1 MRKNNE
7 FSRFALAFAIAGL
20 CCSFGFGQKK
30 QESLS
35 PAQKQIR
42 LRKEPKPSK
51 PFEDWLAQD
60 VPYIIT
66 KEEAAAFKTLKTN
79 EERENFIASFWAR
92 RDPNPDTEENEYRD
106 EYYER
111 IAYANEHFA
120 TGIPGW
126 KTDRGRIYISRGKP
140 DSVESH
146 PSGGSYDRPSYQGG
160 GSTTT
165 YPFEVWFYRHLDDV
179 GDGIE
184 IEFVDP
190 TGTGEYRLARD
201 ASEKDALAMVPGVGF
216 KATGNNSNFV
226 RQIDTP
232 FERLRIASVLSQSPK
247 VKFPDLLALAGT
259 NTGVVEN
266 ENAIDFDLQI
276 DFFKQSD
283 NRVVTTFTL
292 QTENQELSF
301 KDAGGIQTA
310 SMNIFGRITAVTGNK
325 AGNFEDVASIS
336 ATAQELAEAKNN
348 KSIYQKALPLP
359 PGTYKVDVAV
369 RDTESGKTGIVR
381 KGFVVP
387 RYDSEKLSTS
397 TLILASRLYQ
407 TTEKDI
413 GASFV
418 IGDKKVVPNL
428 SGVYKKGREIGVYL
442 QVYNAGIDQM
452 TLKPSVDVEYVL
464 LQNGKE
470 ISAQKENW
478 EGLSD
483 AGQRLTLARLI
494 PTAALPVGNYELKI
508 KINDRV
514 GNQYLEPAGK
524 FTVIR

>member
-1 MRKNNE
+1 MLKNYA
-7 FSRFALAFAIAGL
+7 FSRLALALSIAGL
-20 CCSFGFGQKK
+20 CCSVGFGQKK

-35 PAQKQIR
+35 PAQKPIKA
-42 LRKEPKPSK
+42 RKEPKRGK

-60 VPYIIT
+60 VAYIIT
-66 KEEAAAFKTLKTN
+66 KEEAAAYKLLKTN

-140 DSVESH
+140 DSIESH
-146 PSGGSYDRPSYQGG
+146 PAGGSYDRPSYQGG
-160 GSTTT
+160 GSTST

-179 GDGIE
+179 GDGLE

-201 ASEKDALAMVPGVGF
+201 SGEKDALAMIPGAGF
-216 KATGNNSNFV
+216 KATGSNNSDFT

-232 FERLRIASVLSQSPK
+232 FERLRIASALSQAPK
-247 VKFPDLLALAGT
+247 VKFTDLQMIAGST
-259 NTGVVEN
+259 ITIEN

-292 QTENQELSF
+292 QTENKELSF

-310 SMNIFGRITAVTGNK
+310 QMNIFGRITAVTGTK
-325 AGNFEDVASIS
+325 AGNFEDVASINT
-336 ATAQELAEAKNN
+336 TAQELAEAQNN
-348 KSIYQKALPLP
+348 KSIYQKAVPLP
-359 PGTYKVDVAV
+359 PGNYKVDIVV

-381 KGFVVP
+381 KGFSVP
-387 RYDSEKLSTS
+387 RYDSEKLAVS
-397 TLILASRLYQ
+397 TLIFASRLYQ

-428 SGVYKKGREIGVYL
+428 SGVYRKGQEVGIYL
-442 QVYNAGIDQM
+442 QIYNAGIDQT
-452 TLKPSVDVEYVL
+452 TLKPAVDVEYVL
-464 LQNGKE
+464 LKDGKE
-470 ISAQKENW
+470 ISVQKENW

-494 PTAALPVGNYELKI
+494 PTAALA
-508 KINDRV
+508 
-514 GNQYLEPAGK
+514 AGD
-524 FTVIR
+524 